1 MSDKGFTHESTH
13 NESKEWYTP
22 PEVFEALG
30 LTFNLDPCAPVGGV
44 PWIPVKHF
52 LALPING
59 LKAPWFGKVWMNPP
73 YGQDTPE
80 WLQRFILHGNGIAL
94 VFARTD
100 TEWFHHWALKADALL
115 FTRGRIRFIK
125 PDGTRAGTP
134 GAGSLFVACGAE
146 CVRALKNSK
155 MGFYVGPETLQKAS

>member
-30 LTFNLDPCAPVGGV
+30 LNFDLDPCSPVGGV
-44 PWIPVKHF
+44 PWIPVTQRIIS
-52 LALPING
+52 PNG
-59 LKAPWFGKVWMNPP
+59 LFQPWFGRVWMNPP
-73 YGQDTPE
+73 YGQETPN
-80 WLQRFILHGNGIAL
+80 WMAKFIEHHNGIAL

-100 TEWFHHWALKADALL
+100 TKWFHDYVIQADALL
-115 FTRGRIRFIK
+115 FTQGRIRFIK

-134 GAGSLFVACGAE
+134 GAGSLFVACGEE
-146 CVRALKNSK
+146 CVNALKNSN
-155 MGFYVGPETLQKAS
+155 MGFYVGPETLQKVS